1 MKLPERIATKLP
13 GGGAETPE
21 HFVHGV
27 SVPIRRPE
35 HDLVLGVG
43 ADGQRLTVLSSSR
56 RRTATGITICPL
68 ELTRTIVDARPI
80 RVNPSWLTLHVVHQ
94 GSGLDRAHPESAKDF
109 RKLRHALFARTT
121 RSTSQSRICSK
132 ETS

>member
-35 HDLVLGVG
+35 HDLVL
-43 ADGQRLTVLSSSR
+43 VL
-56 RRTATGITICPL
+56 
-68 ELTRTIVDARPI
+68 ARMA
-80 RVNPSWLTLHVVHQ
+80 
-94 GSGLDRAHPESAKDF
+94 SG
-109 RKLRHALFARTT
+109 
-121 RSTSQSRICSK
+121 
-132 ETS
+132 